1 MKFDRMKL
9 YMPND
14 GGDQGGGA
22 DGAGAG
28 GGAGAGNS
36 GGGTDGGAG
45 NAGGDKSGDQGKPKR
60 DPLYADLPDD
70 HPLVKRH
77 EALKQ
82 ENKELRPKAK
92 IVDDAEAAKRT
103 DAEKIA
109 DLQGKLDAQPKA
121 VAEALRDHLVELH
134 GIEAADAELFLTGDT
149 PELMLRQVKAL
160 LGKASGSGPKRK
172 NYVQKEGNPNG
183 QPPADEN
190 KSFVKALFGGGDD
203 D

>member
-14 GGDQGGGA
+14 GAGDQGGGA

-28 GGAGAGNS
+28 GGAGAGS
-36 GGGTDGGAG
+36 GNGNQNQGGGAG
-45 NAGGDKSGDQGKPKR
+45 NAGDQGKPKR
-60 DPLYADLPDD
+60 DPLYADLPDN

-77 EALKQ
+77 EALKA

-134 GIEAADAELFLTGDT
+134 GIEEADAELFLTGDT

-160 LGKASGSGPKRK
+160 LDKASGAGPKRK

-183 QPPADEN
+183 QPAADEN
-190 KSFVKALFGGGDD
+190 ASFVSALFGGGDAD
-203 D
+203 